1 MKTIQNTEKIELKV
15 NSSELLEGKWLNF
28 QLLSKKLAE
37 VEEKNKMVYKSL
49 RNRLY
54 NSRACNKYNMKE
66 IAGLPCIDVENP
78 MTGKASL
85 ELSFERE

>member
-54 NSRACNKYNMKE
+54 NSRACNKYKMKE